1 MTTEDS
7 VEAIDPI
14 EEEPEK
20 PRDLSELLTLDTY
33 QGMTDEEI
41 EIVIEHK
48 CRIYL
53 TSQIAKTQIDATN
66 KAALEYGQAI
76 QETNDLLERSRKL
89 LEDSIIMMRK
99 SNPDIAESDIITMG
113 KSDFLIGGDSVG

>member
-1 MTTEDS
+1 MTTEDN
-7 VEAIDPI
+7 VEVVDPI

-20 PRDLSELLTLDTY
+20 PRDLSELLMLETY

-41 EIVIEHK
+41 ELIIEHR
-48 CRIYL
+48 CRMYL
-53 TSQIAKTQIDATN
+53 GTQIAKTQIDATN

>member
-7 VEAIDPI
+7 VEVIDPI